1 MAMFET
7 KRCLGFSWG
16 IIAGLLLS
24 ISSAWAAEPSR
35 EDDREGYALNHV
47 LEEPE
52 SQDFRNV
59 FLGLALLQ
67 GGERLDGSPAVIGTD
82 NPLLVEIHWETNTAN
97 STDPAIEARFLSHRN
112 RYVRSLEA
120 EVTPNASAEGP
131 VPPGSSFWRQR
142 RLDLGPLLGQYS
154 GLGYLVFYRALPGP
168 DITRR
173 EPLDYAPVYIEPV
186 PRERTVSTSE
196 YARFFPENRV
206 SLDTSVRLGHGAEVV
221 LPLEKP
227 REAHGGLGVVSSFG
241 YGSEPQGEAVAE
253 VEFLRDGETLH
264 VETLRAGVHTARA
277 DYDFNPD
284 AENHQKIPIIESDEA
299 DYLSAQGTP
308 FMRHK
313 YVTILDLEFGAG
325 AADSIRIRSR
335 SPVILE
341 IHDLVLTD

>member
-24 ISSAWAAEPSR
+24 ISSAWSAEPSR

-227 REAHGGLGVVSSFG
+227 REA
-241 YGSEPQGEAVAE
+241 
-253 VEFLRDGETLH
+253 
-264 VETLRAGVHTARA
+264 
-277 DYDFNPD
+277 
-284 AENHQKIPIIESDEA
+284 
-299 DYLSAQGTP
+299 
-308 FMRHK
+308 
-313 YVTILDLEFGAG
+313 
-325 AADSIRIRSR
+325 
-335 SPVILE
+335 
-341 IHDLVLTD
+341 